1 MRCASPGA
9 ARKAGTKMVKSAARR
24 HAEAP
29 RAARC
34 VAHWLIA
41 MRAAKRSSAIHK
53 PSMQSAPVRE
63 APFRARSLRTFPKT
77 FTVPT
82 SSANEAIFLHGL
94 WGRWGPT
101 SWVSPIA
108 ADLVVASYRMPVE
121 PDPEPAVDGRGR
133 TLTCVD
139 FVSPGKPKKR
149 RHPRWALWAKGQQ
162 SRHGCR
168 GVEGILGSRVR
179 REPSHITSWRRPRAL
194 GFSPARGQAPEGQ
207 CSLDSGAC
215 GVT

>member
-1 MRCASPGA
+1 MCRSLADRDASREKKQCNPQ
-9 ARKAGTKMVKSAARR
+9 TL
-24 HAEAP
+24 H
-29 RAARC
+29 
-34 VAHWLIA
+34 
-41 MRAAKRSSAIHK
+41 AKRRFGKRHFG
-53 PSMQSAPVRE
+53 RE
-63 APFRARSLRTFPKT
+63 CLRAFPKT

-121 PDPEPAVDGRGR
+121 PRKA
-133 TLTCVD
+133 
-139 FVSPGKPKKR
+139 KKR
-149 RHPRWALWAKGQQ
+149 RHPRCFAKGLFSQQ

-179 REPSHITSWRRPRAL
+179 REPSHITRRRRARAL
-194 GFSPARGQAPEGQ
+194 GVSPARGQAPEGQ